1 MPSDKNFLKEYLNDF
16 TVCLN
21 LDKDDRNVNNLVVLK
36 DKILETKNN
45 SGKIIIV
52 GNGGSAAIASHFS
65 VDLTKNAKVRCVNFN
80 EADLITCFSND
91 YGYEKWIEK
100 AIKYYGNKNDVLILI
115 SSSGE
120 SKNVINGCKMAKKMK
135 FKKIITFSGNSKK
148 NNLSKLGD
156 LNFWVDSKAYNH
168 VENVHQIWLLSLVDL
183 IIGKSKYLTNL

>member
-1 MPSDKNFLKEYLNDF
+1 MSDIKFLNNYF
-16 TVCLN
+16 
-21 LDKDDRNVNNLVVLK
+21 NNLKNLLSNDKYLEDLVRVKEILK
-36 DKILETKNN
+36 KTHSE
-45 SGKIIIV
+45 GKKTMIF

>member
-1 MPSDKNFLKEYLNDF
+1 MDKKKFLKTYF
-16 TVCLN
+16 
-21 LDKDDRNVNNLVVLK
+21 NNLKQLINFE
-36 DKILETKNN
+36 DETF
-45 SGKIIIV
+45 SKIIQTCELLLDSKKKGKKNLIF

-120 SKNVINGCKMAKKMK
+120 SKNVINGCKMEKKMK
-135 FKKIITFSGNSKK
+135 GKNKKKK
-148 NNLSKLGD
+148 NKKLVP
-156 LNFWVDSKAYNH
+156 NR
-168 VENVHQIWLLSLVDL
+168 
-183 IIGKSKYLTNL
+183 